1 MPSIDIKRLATA
13 VLFIICTTTAASSSD
28 KPPRFLTVPVL
39 GLRLP
44 LDRINLESF
53 PEDLRAICGQIE
65 DNEVHTARVWVFGRA
80 EDAASTYYVLT
91 GYFKRRNPESGQR
104 LYEFWDNGAVFTIKS
119 GKCGGDDAAE
129 TFAVH
134 DPNAGK
140 NGNVPDPILRA
151 LAIDL
156 AVRTVRAFG
165 GPERL
170 RAEIK
175 SQRIE
180 FNSLPLELQEA
191 FAPYFGK

>member
-1 MPSIDIKRLATA
+1 MPSIDIKRLAAA

-44 LDRINLESF
+44 LDRVNVESF
-53 PEDLRAICGQIE
+53 PEELRATCGQIE

-80 EDAASTYYVLT
+80 KDAASTYYVLA
-91 GYFKRRNPESGQR
+91 GYFKRRNPESDHR

-134 DPNAGK
+134 DPNADK
-140 NGNVPDPILRA
+140 NGNVPDPVLRA
-151 LAIDL
+151 LASDL
-156 AVRTVRAFG
+156 AVRTVRAVG

-175 SQRIE
+175 SQRID
-180 FNSLPLELQEA
+180 FNSLPLELQET
-191 FAPYFGK
+191 FAPYFGQ